1 MSSPQSEDEQPA
13 DPAQAHFMSRVRLLM
28 AVSGFATFLGIAV
41 VLGVIGYRVFRS
53 EGRSVAADVT
63 ALIPKG
69 AKIVQTAV
77 AGDRLVVTIET
88 GGAIEIRTFDVQT
101 LRPAG
106 RLKFAA
112 EP

>member
-1 MSSPQSEDEQPA
+1 
-13 DPAQAHFMSRVRLLM
+13 MSRVRLLM
-28 AVSGFATFLGIAV
+28 AVSGFATVLGIAV

-53 EGRSVAADVT
+53 EGSPVAADVT

-69 AKIVQTAV
+69 ARIVQTAV
-77 AGDRLVVTIET
+77 AADRLVVTIEA